1 MPGHSASED
10 ARKRAYAPG
19 IDRKEALP
27 PKGMDC
33 RVKPGNDA
41 GQVSADGGAAPT
53 AAAAELLDRASFHG
67 YNFLQLFASERA
79 GRMTMNRTRVGF
91 GCAVALL
98 LGVSSASAQGTVK
111 IGLINVL
118 SGQFAD
124 AGIQLDNGVKTYM
137 KQHGDTVA
145 GKKIE
150 IIRRDVGGPAPDVA
164 KRFAQELVVRDGVDI
179 LAGFLLTPNAL
190 AAADVSAQAKKFM
203 VVMNA
208 ATSVIITK
216 SPYMIRTSVTL
227 PQVMETFGT
236 WAAKNGLKKCYTM
249 VTDYGPGHDSEAAF
263 QRAFKEAGG
272 DIIGSVRF
280 PVANPDFS
288 AFVQRAKDVNPE
300 CIFIFIPGGAQ
311 PAALGKAFAERGI
324 DFSKTKVLGSGETT
338 AGHYDY
344 KSKVPLNVEFVKVF
358 NEMHG
363 RNPDF
368 FSIGGYDGM
377 HAIYEALKKT
387 GGNTDGDA
395 LIAAAKG
402 LKWNSPRGPISIDP
416 ETRDVVQ
423 TIYIRRVEKVGGEL
437 VNVVFD
443 KIENVKDPTRG
454 RGG

>member
-1 MPGHSASED
+1 LR
-10 ARKRAYAPG
+10 ARKRG
-19 IDRKEALP
+19 LR
-27 PKGMDC
+27 
-33 RVKPGNDA
+33 RR
-41 GQVSADGGAAPT
+41 
-53 AAAAELLDRASFHG
+53 RAK
-67 YNFLQLFASERA
+67 
-79 GRMTMNRTRVGF
+79 
-91 GCAVALL
+91 LL
-98 LGVSSASAQGTVK
+98 LQIAASTVAAKTSSIWEDTMRKLMIALSAGVAGAVLAMSAANAQGTVK
-111 IGLINVL
+111 IGLMNVL

-150 IIRRDVGGPAPDVA
+150 VIRKDVGGPAPDVA
-164 KRFAQELVVRDGVDI
+164 KRLAQELTVRDGVDM

-203 VVMNA
+203 VLMNA
-208 ATSVIITK
+208 ATSIIITK

-236 WAAKNGLKKCYTM
+236 WAAKNGIKKCYTM

-272 DIIGSVRF
+272 EIIGSVRF

-288 AFVQRAKDVNPE
+288 AFVQRAKDMNPE
-300 CIFIFIPGGAQ
+300 CIYIFIPGGAQ

-324 DFSKTKVLGSGETT
+324 DLSKTKVLASGEAT
-338 AGHYDY
+338 AEQALKSMGDSALGIISAWHYDY
-344 KSKVPLNVEFVKVF
+344 KSNAPLNVAFVKAF

-368 FSIGGYDGM
+368 FSVGGYDGM
-377 HAIYEALKKT
+377 HAIYETLKKT
-387 GGNTDGDA
+387 GGKTDA
-395 LIAAAKG
+395 ETLIAAAKG
-402 LKWNSPRGPISIDP
+402 LRLDSPRGSFSIDP
-416 ETRDVVQ
+416 ETRDIVQ
-423 TIYIRRVEKVGGEL
+423 TIYIRKVEKVGGEL
-437 VNVVFD
+437 VNVPFD
-443 KIENVKDPTRG
+443 KIENVKDPSRA

>member
-1 MPGHSASED
+1 M
-10 ARKRAYAPG
+10 ARTVLG
-19 IDRKEALP
+19 L
-27 PKGMDC
+27 
-33 RVKPGNDA
+33 
-41 GQVSADGGAAPT
+41 
-53 AAAAELLDRASFHG
+53 
-67 YNFLQLFASERA
+67 
-79 GRMTMNRTRVGF
+79 

-98 LGVSSASAQGTVK
+98 WGDSSAHAQGTVK
-111 IGLINVL
+111 IGMINVL

-124 AGIQLDNGVKTYM
+124 AVIQLDNGVKTYM
-137 KQHGDTVA
+137 KQLGDTFA

-164 KRFAQELVVRDGVDI
+164 KRLAQELVVREGVDI

-208 ATSVIITK
+208 ATSIITTK

-236 WAAKNGLKKCYTM
+236 WAAKNGSKKCYTM

-272 DIIGSVRF
+272 EIVGSVRF

-288 AFVQRAKDVNPE
+288 AFVQRAKDMNLE
-300 CIFIFIPGGAQ
+300 CIYIFIPGGAQ
-311 PAALGKAFAERGI
+311 PAALGKALAERGI
-324 DFSKTKVLGSGETT
+324 DPNKTKILGSGEATSEQ
-338 AGHYDY
+338 ALKSMGDASLGIISAWHYDY
-344 KSKVPLNVEFVKVF
+344 KSDAPRNVEFVKIF

-377 HAIYEALKKT
+377 HAIYESLKRA
-387 GGNTDGDA
+387 GGKTDGES
-395 LIAAAKG
+395 LITAAKG
-402 LKWNSPRGPISIDP
+402 LGWDSPRGPMSIDP

-423 TIYIRRVEKVGGEL
+423 TIYIRRVQKIGNEF
-437 VNVVFD
+437 VNVPFD
-443 KIENVKDPTRG
+443 KIEKVKDPTRA